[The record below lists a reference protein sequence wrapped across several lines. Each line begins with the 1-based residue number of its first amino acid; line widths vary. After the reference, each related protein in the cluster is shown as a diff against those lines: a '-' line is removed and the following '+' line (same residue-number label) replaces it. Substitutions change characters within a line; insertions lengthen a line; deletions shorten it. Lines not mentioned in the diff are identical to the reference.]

1 MDIHKE
7 GGPIRPEDYVEPDCP
22 ISGKPLG
29 TKQKKKRIP
38 QQRVSQRLDELMA
51 EKDYRGA
58 ERMLDYWLN
67 EARTLG
73 DDQGIFM
80 VHNEQMG
87 FYRKRGLK
95 DKAYKAVE
103 DGKAMLGEL
112 GYTDSVSGATFY
124 TNAATVYTAFGEP
137 EKGIGQFEKA
147 RDIYEANMRGNE
159 FKLAGLYN
167 NMATA
172 LVDMGRFDESDV
184 LFMQAAELLSECPS
198 SELESAVTYLN
209 MLDRQIAQRGREGM
223 TREEIDFYLD
233 TARKFLDGSDVPRDG
248 YYSFMADKCLGI
260 YRALGWS
267 DYADEL
273 AERIEEID
281 ERA

>member
-1 MDIHKE
+1 MEKE
-7 GGPIRPEDYVEPDCP
+7 RNTGTRSPEDYVEPNCP

-51 EKDYRGA
+51 RKDYDGA
-58 ERMLDYWLN
+58 ERMLDYWLA
-67 EARTLG
+67 EARTLS
-73 DDQGIFM
+73 DEQGEFM

-95 DKAYKAVE
+95 DKAYKAIA
-103 DGKAMLGEL
+103 DGESMLDEL
-112 GYTDSVSGATFY
+112 GYSDSVSGATFY
-124 TNAATVYTAFGEP
+124 TNAATVYTAFGEA
-137 EKGIGQFEKA
+137 EKGLSRFEKA
-147 RDIYEANMRGNE
+147 KDIYESNITGNE

-172 LVDMGRFDESDV
+172 LVDMGNYRDADV
-184 LFMQAAELLSECPS
+184 LFMQAVETLKDCEA
-198 SELESAVTYLN
+198 SELETAVTYLN
-209 MLDRQIAQRGREGM
+209 MLDRQIAERGAGGVGK
-223 TREEIDFYLD
+223 EEIDFYLE
-233 TARKFLDGSDVPRDG
+233 TARDYLDADTVKRDG
-248 YYSFMADKCLGI
+248 YYSFMADKCVEI
-260 YRALGWS
+260 YRTLGWE

-273 AERIEEID
+273 SERIRMID

>member
-1 MDIHKE
+1 MEKE
-7 GGPIRPEDYVEPDCP
+7 RNTGTISPEDYVEPDCP

-38 QQRVSQRLDELMA
+38 QQRVSQRLDELIA
-51 EKDYRGA
+51 QKDYEGA
-58 ERMLDYWLN
+58 ERMLDYWLT

-73 DDQGIFM
+73 DEQGEFM

-95 DKAYKAVE
+95 DKAYKAVA
-103 DGKAMLGEL
+103 DGEAMLDEL
-112 GYTDSVSGATFY
+112 GYADSVSGATFY

-137 EKGIGQFEKA
+137 EKGISRFERAK
-147 RDIYEANMRGNE
+147 DIYEANTRGNE

-172 LVDMGRFDESDV
+172 LVDMGRYEEADV
-184 LFMQAAELLSECPS
+184 LFMQAVELLSGCPS
-198 SELESAVTYLN
+198 SELETAVTYLN
-209 MLDRQIAQRGREGM
+209 MLDRQIAQRGAAGVEK
-223 TREEIDFYLD
+223 EETDFYLE
-233 TARKFLDGSDVPRDG
+233 TARKYLDSKEVIRDG

-260 YRALGWS
+260 YRALGWNS
-267 DYADEL
+267 YADEL
-273 AERIEEID
+273 AERISEID

>member
-1 MDIHKE
+1 MDTYRD

-51 EKDYRGA
+51 EKDYQGA
-58 ERMLDYWLN
+58 ERMLDYWLT

-73 DDQGIFM
+73 DEQGAFH

-95 DKAYKAVE
+95 DKAYKAVR
-103 DGKAMLGEL
+103 DGMSMLDEL
-112 GYTDSVSGATFY
+112 GYRDTASGATFY

-137 EKGIGQFEKA
+137 EKGIELFEKA
-147 RDIYEANMRGNE
+147 REIYEANVQGNE

-167 NMATA
+167 NMATS
-172 LVDMGRFDESDV
+172 LVDMGRFDECDV
-184 LFMQAAELLSECPS
+184 LFMQAAELLSGCPS

-209 MLDRQIAQRGREGM
+209 MLDRQFAQRGEEVG
-223 TREEIDFYLD
+223 REEIDFYLE
-233 TARKFLDGSDVPRDG
+233 TARKYLDSEEVPRDG

-260 YRALGWS
+260 YRALGWN

-273 AERIEEID
+273 AERIRDID